1 MIKAL
6 FISSEEKSVTPVV
19 QILNKAYPNIQISG
33 IVTCSTKGQNLI
45 NEIKPDLLF
54 LDHQLDSSLKLKKE
68 KFGGIETILLHSKID
83 DSPPLRMENASNT
96 ITLPVD
102 IEDLVLAIN
111 IAKNNINKRKKHQV
125 SDESISKQ
133 IASTSH
139 SFPANEIIGIP
150 TIEGMEILN
159 TNEIIRCEGLQKCTR
174 IITLKRSDI
183 VSSYNLG
190 EFKKLLQIPY
200 FFSPHKSYLIN
211 MKFVQKYLKEGSILM
226 SDNKWIPVSRRN
238 KKKFLDCI
246 LHV

>member
-19 QILNKAYPNIQISG
+19 QILDKAYPDIQISG

-54 LDHQLDSSLKLKKE
+54 LDDRLDPLLKLKTE
-68 KFGGIETILLHSKID
+68 NFGEIETILLHPKMD
-83 DSPPLRMENASNT
+83 DSPPLRMEFPSNT
-96 ITLPVD
+96 IALPICLEEV
-102 IEDLVLAIN
+102 VLAIN
-111 IAKNNINKRKKHQV
+111 IAKNNIAKRRNNRAIIKPIIEKEAFTPNLLPQ
-125 SDESISKQ
+125 
-133 IASTSH
+133 
-139 SFPANEIIGIP
+139 NELIGIP

-174 IITLKRSDI
+174 IVVLKRSNI
-183 VSSYNLG
+183 ISSYNLG

-211 MKFVQKYLKEGSILM
+211 LRFVQKYLKEGSILM
-226 SDNKWIPVSRRN
+226 ADNKWVPVSRRN